1 MSTLSGA
8 LEKEQLFSLLSYL
21 KLTAA
26 SGRLEVIYGQEDAS
40 IYFDSG
46 EVVHAEAGVLLGQHA
61 IRKVTAW
68 AGGRFSFH
76 AGERSPRSSIDTSLE
91 GLAISIAVAE
101 DEDKRDFDQGV
112 DLDRRARMAGQ
123 LEGEL
128 TLSADELMFL
138 PRLNGTSTLRQ
149 IGQAL
154 GWPETRTRQVVA
166 ALNGRGLLQVS
177 KANTSTISNEFTF
190 KLRDA
195 YLKLLGPA
203 GTFLYVDVCRDLN
216 VDLAQLPASRFSEVL
231 RALAD
236 SIDDTTTRERFV
248 QILVELRSQYGI

>member
-40 IYFDSG
+40 IYFDGG

-76 AGERSPRSSIDTSLE
+76 SGERSPRSSIDTSLE

-101 DEDKRDFDQGV
+101 DENIRDFDQGI
-112 DLDRRARMAGQ
+112 DLDRRARMVGQ
-123 LEGEL
+123 LEGEM

-154 GWPETRTRQVVA
+154 SWSEARTRQAAA

-177 KANTSTISNEFTF
+177 KASANTISNEFTL
-190 KLRDA
+190 KLREA
-195 YLKLLGPA
+195 YFNLLGPA
-203 GTFLYVDVCRDLN
+203 GAFLYADVCRGLN

-236 SIDDTTTRERFV
+236 SIDDGGTRERFV
-248 QILVELRSQYGI
+248 QILVQLRGQYGI

>member
-26 SGRLEVIYGQEDAS
+26 SGRLEVKYGQEDAS
-40 IYFDSG
+40 IYLENG

-61 IRKVTAW
+61 IRKVTNW
-68 AGGRFSFH
+68 AGGRFGFH
-76 AGERSPRSSIDTSLE
+76 PGERSPRASIDTSLE
-91 GLAISIAVAE
+91 GLALSIAVAE
-101 DEDKRDFDQGV
+101 DEGVRDFEQGV
-112 DLDRRARMAGQ
+112 DLDRHARMVRQ

-138 PRLNGTSTLRQ
+138 PRLNGTGTLRQ

-154 GWPETRTRQVVA
+154 GWSEVRTRQVVA
-166 ALNGRGLLQVS
+166 ALSVRGLLQVA
-177 KANTSTISNEFTF
+177 KTGTTTISNEFTLE
-190 KLRDA
+190 LRKA
-195 YLKLLGPA
+195 YMGLLGPA
-203 GTFLYVDVCRDLN
+203 GQFLYQDVCRDLN

-236 SIDDTTTRERFV
+236 SIGDAHTREKFV
-248 QILVELRSQYGI
+248 QVLVQLRSKYGI